1 MANVVTRM
9 LTFLLILVLALMQ
22 YQLWCGQGGIK
33 DMWHLKR
40 VIAIADIQNARMLE
54 QNAVLFA
61 DVEDLRSG
69 DEAVEERARNNIGM
83 IRPGEHFYQI
93 VHM

>member
-9 LTFLLILVLALMQ
+9 FTFLLILILALMQ

-33 DMWHLKR
+33 DMWHLER
-40 VIAIADIQNARMLE
+40 VIAIADIQNAHMLE
-54 QNAVLFA
+54 QNAVLLA
-61 DVEDLRSG
+61 DVQDLRSG
-69 DEAVEERARNNIGM
+69 DEAVEERARNNLGM

-93 VHM
+93 VGT